1 MLDMCLRGLSGASLC
16 AVSTTREPFSMP
28 IQYLRGFTMP
38 ERTDEANRRLGR
50 SLAFVAGAANAG
62 GFLAVGQYTS
72 HMSGI
77 ASTFAD
83 SLALGSIET
92 AVTCVAS
99 LLSFLCGA
107 ATSAILINWGR
118 RRALTSLYAMPLM
131 LEAVLL
137 LCFGLLGS
145 HLEGH
150 RVLFV
155 PATVALLCFVMGL
168 QNAMITKI
176 SKAEI
181 RTTHVTGLVTDLGI
195 ELGKLFYWNASR
207 GDGAPDPLFVR
218 GDRQKLVLLASL
230 LAAFVCGGLAGA
242 IGFKHLGFVS
252 TVPLATVL
260 LALAAVPLMDDVLGQ
275 RD

>member
-1 MLDMCLRGLSGASLC
+1 
-16 AVSTTREPFSMP
+16 MP
-28 IQYLRGFTMP
+28 IHYLRAFTKP

-77 ASTFAD
+77 VSSMAD
-83 SLALGSIET
+83 NTALGDLGL
-92 AVTCVAS
+92 AAGGLAS
-99 LLSFLCGA
+99 LLSFVGGA
-107 ATSAILINWGR
+107 ATSAVMINWGR
-118 RRALTSLYAMPLM
+118 RHARRSLYAMPLM
-131 LEAVLL
+131 LEAALL
-137 LCFGLLGS
+137 LVFGFLGS
-145 HLEGH
+145 NLEGH
-150 RVLFV
+150 RLLFV

-181 RTTHVTGLVTDLGI
+181 RTTHVTGLVTDIGI
-195 ELGKLFYWNASR
+195 ELGKLFYWNGPAADAMR
-207 GDGAPDPLFVR
+207 RDQPVKA
-218 GDRQKLVLLASL
+218 DRQRLALLASL

-242 IGFKHLGFVS
+242 IGFKHMGFVS

-260 LALAAVPLMDDVLGQ
+260 VALAAVPLVDDMKGQ
-275 RD
+275 RL